1 MNDWD
6 KNNLAFILKCSP
18 DGLKQFCLES
28 EDDDILYAL
37 ELIRTALD
45 ELCEERLTD
54 NDLGEANQVLQKFR
68 LAK

>member
-28 EDDDILYAL
+28 EDDIQYAL
-37 ELIRTALD
+37 ELIRTALE
-45 ELCEERLTD
+45 ELCEEQLAD
-54 NDLGEANQVLQKFR
+54 IGFVEANAVLQKFR
-68 LAK
+68 LNK